1 MLVYFLNICILVFWF
16 DKIATSDVG
25 TASKQTVTN
34 DTINIKFLICLLTD
48 GFIRQLLRRANS
60 VMKMFFV
67 QAF

>member
-34 DTINIKFLICLLTD
+34 DTINIKFLICLL
-48 GFIRQLLRRANS
+48 A
-60 VMKMFFV
+60 
-67 QAF
+67 